1 MTIASFL
8 SWSAATCNSSPFR
21 SSFTAPLCKKCACR
35 PTPSLPRV
43 DDDTFSRQVVSM
55 KGRRDLKKEKK
66 LRNLEFARLHRK
78 KKERKRK
85 VNQETL
91 RVMDDNNFVREVF
104 SASEESSSSSS
115 E

>member
-1 MTIASFL
+1 
-8 SWSAATCNSSPFR
+8 
-21 SSFTAPLCKKCACR
+21 
-35 PTPSLPRV
+35 V

-104 SASEESSSSSS
+104 SASDESSSSSS